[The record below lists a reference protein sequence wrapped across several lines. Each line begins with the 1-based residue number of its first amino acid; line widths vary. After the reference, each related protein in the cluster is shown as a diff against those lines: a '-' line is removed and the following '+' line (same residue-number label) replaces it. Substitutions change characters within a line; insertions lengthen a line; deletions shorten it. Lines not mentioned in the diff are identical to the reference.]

1 MFQPDPNQ
9 WPIQTYP
16 DAISSQFR
24 GGVAPSRY
32 EVALSAYIEKQAA
45 RRRTPA
51 ARHIAPTITRHL
63 WRAILEAAT
72 LRLNGA
78 IWSPKD
84 RRV

>member
-9 WPIQTYP
+9 WPIQIYP
-16 DAISSQFR
+16 DATSPQFR

-51 ARHIAPTITRHL
+51 TQHPAPTIARHF
-63 WRAILEAAT
+63 WRVILEAAV
-72 LRLNGA
+72 L
-78 IWSPKD
+78 
-84 RRV
+84 